1 MAQRTGLIDITVE
14 RLRLQ
19 ITSGLWPVGGRIPT
33 EPELTAF
40 LGVGRNTVRE
50 AVQALVH
57 AGLLA
62 RRQGSGT
69 YVLSDS
75 ELGLVMSREFAGAT
89 HRDVLEVRR
98 AIEVEAARLAAER
111 RTPDDVASLRVH
123 LADRAA
129 ASRAGDVEALA
140 AADLALHA
148 GVVSASH
155 NPVLVSLYESL
166 LGAVRE
172 NIRTNLDRPLSDHE
186 AHAELIAA
194 IENGVPEEAL
204 AHSANY
210 LAELFEQ
217 G

>member
-1 MAQRTGLIDITVE
+1 MAPRTGLIDIAVE

-19 ITSGLWPVGGRIPT
+19 ITSGVWTVGTRIPT

-98 AIEVEAARLAAER
+98 AIEVEAARLAAGR
-111 RTPDDVASLRVH
+111 RTPDDVEMLRTH
-123 LADRAA
+123 LAGRAA
-129 ASRAGDVEALA
+129 ALRCGDVEAVA

-148 GVVSASH
+148 GVVHASH
-155 NPVLVSLYESL
+155 NPVLVALYESL
-166 LGAVRE
+166 LGAIRE
-172 NIRTNLDRPLSDHE
+172 NIRTNLERPLSDHE
-186 AHAELIAA
+186 AHVDLIAA
-194 IENGVPEEAL
+194 IENGTPEEAL
-204 AHSANY
+204 AQSASY
-210 LAELFEQ
+210 LSELFEQ

>member
-1 MAQRTGLIDITVE
+1 MAQRTGLIDMAVE

-19 ITSGLWPVGGRIPT
+19 ITSGVWTVGARIPT
-33 EPELTAF
+33 ESELTAF

-75 ELGLVMSREFAGAT
+75 ELGLVMSREFAGST

-111 RTPDDVASLRVH
+111 RTPDDVASLRTH
-123 LADRAA
+123 LADRHA

-140 AADLALHA
+140 VADLALHTS
-148 GVVSASH
+148 VVHASH
-155 NPVLVSLYESL
+155 NPVLIALYESL
-166 LGAVRE
+166 LGAIRE
-172 NIRTNLDRPLSDHE
+172 NIRTNLERPLSDHA
-186 AHAELIAA
+186 AHADLIAA
-194 IENGVPEEAL
+194 IENGIPAEAL
-204 AHSANY
+204 AHSASY
-210 LAELFEQ
+210 LADLFEQ